1 MEPTISPEPISVSA
15 LGSDVRARFIT
26 RAYNHLFGA
35 ILGFVAVELLL
46 FTSGLAER
54 ILLFVANTS
63 WLLILGGF
71 MVVSWLASRTAHRS
85 TSLGAQYAALT
96 GFVIAEAVIFAPL
109 LYIAEYKTGGGVISS
124 AALVT
129 VGLFAGLTAIA
140 FWTRKDFSFLGSIL
154 RWGGLVAL
162 GAIVAGVV
170 FGFGLG
176 TWFSVGMVAF
186 AGAAILY
193 DTSRILKHYPED
205 RYVAAALELFASV
218 ALMFWYILQLFMS
231 RD

>member
-1 MEPTISPEPISVSA
+1 MEPTISSQPISVSS
-15 LGSDVRARFIT
+15 LGSDARGRFIT
-26 RAYNHLFGA
+26 RTYNHLFGA

-54 ILLFVANTS
+54 IFLFVVSTN
-63 WLLILGGF
+63 WLLILGAF

-85 TSLGAQYAALT
+85 TSLGAQYLALT
-96 GFVIAEAVIFAPL
+96 GFVIAQAILFAPL

-140 FWTRKDFSFLGSIL
+140 FWTRKDFTFLGGIL
-154 RWGGLVAL
+154 RWGGLLAL
-162 GAIVAGVV
+162 GAIGAGVI

-176 TWFSVGMVAF
+176 TWFSVGMVGF

-193 DTSRILKHYPED
+193 DTSKIIKHYPED
-205 RYVAAALELFASV
+205 RYVAGALELFASV

>member
-1 MEPTISPEPISVSA
+1 MERTIPSQPISVSA
-15 LGSDVRARFIT
+15 LGSDARARFIT
-26 RAYNHLFGA
+26 RTYNHLFGA
-35 ILGFVAVELLL
+35 ILGFVAIELLL

-54 ILLFVANTS
+54 IFLFVAQTN

-71 MVVSWLASRTAHRS
+71 MVVSWLASRTAQRS
-85 TSLGAQYAALT
+85 TSLAAQYAALT
-96 GFVIAEAVIFAPL
+96 GFVIAEAIIFAPM

-140 FWTRKDFSFLGSIL
+140 FWTRKDFTFLGGLL
-154 RWGGLVAL
+154 RWGGLLAL
-162 GAIVAGVV
+162 GAIGAGVI
-170 FGFGLG
+170 FGVGLG
-176 TWFSVGMVAF
+176 TWFSVGMVGF

-193 DTSRILKHYPED
+193 DTSRIIKHYPED
-205 RYVAAALELFASV
+205 RYVAAALQLFASI
-218 ALMFWYILQLFMS
+218 ALMFWYILRLLMG

>member
-1 MEPTISPEPISVSA
+1 MEPTISPEPISVSS
-15 LGSDVRARFIT
+15 LGSDARARFIT

-35 ILGFVAVELLL
+35 ILGFVAVEFLL

-54 ILLFVANTS
+54 IFLFVANTN

-71 MVVSWLASRTAHRS
+71 LVVSWLASRTAHAS
-85 TSLGAQYAALT
+85 TSMGAQYAALI
-96 GFVIAEAVIFAPL
+96 GFVIAEAIIFAPL
-109 LYIAEYKTGGGVISS
+109 LYIADTFARGGVISS

-140 FWTRKDFSFLGSIL
+140 FWTRKDFSFLGAIL
-154 RWGGLVAL
+154 RWGGFVAL
-162 GAIVAGVV
+162 GAIVAGVI

-176 TWFSVGMVAF
+176 TWFMVGMVAF

-193 DTSRILKHYPED
+193 DTSKIIHHYPED

-218 ALMFWYILQLFMS
+218 ALMFWYILQLFLS